1 MGQWCQDQSKRN
13 GRKAKGMVGRPRE
26 DKDNT
31 ETYEQRKSSR
41 QKLNIGH

>member
-31 ETYEQRKSSR
+31 ETYEQILKARFQINTNK
-41 QKLNIGH
+41 